1 MQVGEYV
8 TVSTEIRK
16 VGAWSPD
23 GVDSHEAELLRG
35 RVVYIHPKQRYFTV
49 EFTFGEN
56 KLLESFF
63 FSHTE
68 EDNGYEN
75 DGHHEYKRRS
85 WKNRNSRE
93 YCGSLGKAL
102 WQKGFDY

>member
-23 GVDSHEAELLRG
+23 DVDSHEAELLRG

-49 EFTFGEN
+49 EFEFGKN

-63 FSHTE
+63 FHRTE

-75 DGHHEYKRRS
+75 DCHYEHKRRS